1 MERIIERDAGIIM
14 LQEPGD
20 LQMEDI
26 QDIKTIMTRICGKAK
41 VIYQRTGSRYGGVM
55 TILKG
60 TWVHRYQTH
69 KNDERKLNRF
79 HTIRIRGKAGK
90 QISIIN
96 IYRPH
101 FQSTGSN
108 SVAEESRRYLDKQK
122 LDDTNPEKLWEDDF
136 KEIVE
141 NELTDA
147 IIVSG
152 DFNKRIDERIRAWD
166 TLEEKE
172 TFNVLRWKYEG
183 NIPPTRIPGE
193 KGAIDH
199 VIISNTMKVVQAAIE
214 EPTLLSDHV
223 PISITILGH
232 ELFYYIN
239 QRSTIGDRIMTSHN
253 PRAIKRFREILE
265 RSLKMSDITVRL
277 EKLYDKFRISR
288 DSIEHVDK
296 KELSEIVEEVDRIT
310 IEAEE
315 RALGTT
321 KGQRNLSRAE
331 KRIRYEI
338 LSWNKIVSWCKNPD
352 KSRIKKT
359 RMKKI
364 LTMVGRKECEVN
376 TIDIT
381 NARAGL
387 KSAWDKWKENVE
399 SRWRSKDEWRLFEEA
414 SGLQTLGDMRQIDTI
429 IETLKHQYQMKSSH
443 KRIKRARGKDQ
454 GEGLTILEIEEEDGR
469 KSQVYQKEQIERI
482 ALQECHKKV
491 HTADV
496 TTLWQAPT
504 ADWIKIR
511 EGPDAWRRLFLDES
525 KKNGITG
532 LPISKGAKLF
542 LIEMSKHRIQEE
554 LQMDDEQYWNSWK
567 IQREATASYGKIHFS
582 HFKCVTKN
590 SLANSVRSTISN
602 IRLKF
607 GITPNCYKQAT
618 DLLLLKSP
626 NDFRPHRMRLITLQH
641 AASNHDFKYIGK
653 KISEIGEKRGYF
665 SECQYGSRKNKS
677 AAIQALN
684 KCLMLDISR
693 IQKKSIVL
701 IANDAKSCYDRVI
714 LWVMYFVMRRFG
726 LTHNIAK
733 MAVETIQEMTHSVS
747 TIHGQSE
754 ATYGGKGSEPNG
766 LLQGNGM
773 AAQMWAAISS
783 ILFQIYEASGHGAR
797 IKSAISGC
805 NSTIAGFAFVD
816 DTDLVE
822 MARDNESDEE
832 LIQRTQE
839 GINLWNELIEVTGGA
854 LEPRKTDWCIMTYRK
869 DRSKWNEYTKDYGI
883 TIQDEISKERI
894 ELKKLLPGEARRT
907 LGIWQACDGNQS
919 KQEEILIE
927 SIERYGR
934 QIKKSGLSRREK
946 EIALKSTITRTIAY
960 GAQATTL
967 NAQQSER
974 VSKALRK
981 AAIQGLGLAKST
993 ATAIIHGPKSKNGME
1008 VMQYQTYQMTEH
1020 IKVLLNHLN
1029 TNSRT
1034 GELLQA
1040 GLELHT
1046 LELGMEGSIWELK
1059 NPDYLCMMSESWIK
1073 NTLEAMM
1080 KFKIRIRDPKAS
1092 RLKMWRVGDKT
1103 IMDMIIKSPGNKL
1116 SPHQLRDVQEVRRYL
1131 KVITLSDILIEGRID
1146 KNTWEGRYAQSSV
1159 SKNKYSWMTSAAPS
1173 QEEIKH
1179 WQLALNMIGII
1190 APGVHIPNTLG
1201 SWFKDAFTE
1210 EAWIDMKR
1218 ETIQRTVSGVKRY
1231 YKRRYSQRNRDR
1243 YGSFNRVE
1251 ENTDFVPE
1259 AIARITT
1266 KDAEEIVLLEETK
1279 GSIERQ
1285 EEDIIDTIH
1294 TTVVQADTLGY
1305 QHLGKK
1311 IKEGKAT
1318 LATDASDDKKGNLMA
1333 AFCEELTIE
1342 EEENSLNEIQG
1353 WAQIPSKNEDTDSYR
1368 GELGGILLAI
1378 RFIKTVAK
1386 QQDIIKGKC
1395 KIKAD
1400 NKEAINRVQS
1410 LGGEN
1415 YPSCMESSFDLLRII
1430 HSELHDS
1437 VITFEFQWVRGHQD
1451 RTIEYI
1457 QLDDEARA
1465 NCRADHIASSK
1476 IQGQSNIECPTMDI
1490 KEGPSLWIE
1499 NKKIHSKIYKNI
1511 LEHIEGS
1518 RLREY
1523 WKLKNRHN
1531 SRNENNI
1538 DWKALEHA
1546 THKFK
1551 FSDQIIITKILADIA
1566 PTAKTLHSRG
1576 EYLTGICELCESDIE
1591 TTTHV
1596 FQCKHMEMKEKYEQ
1610 LRQQMRK
1617 NLKKGTKI
1625 NEERINTIMQYMQA
1639 VRDNDLDR
1647 INRCVDLGQQD
1658 MGRMAL
1664 FNGIIHKEMRDNN
1677 DGITGSQRLIQ
1688 EILQFRI
1695 QMWKHRCELVHN
1707 KEKNRKRVQKLQ
1719 SDYRYAMGKRPKTMN
1734 EVDSARYKMSEESF
1748 NSLTITEKTNWI
1760 EAMVQVRKKYERLA
1774 KKGLLRYW
1782 PQPKTEKIK
1791 STAKVTMEP
1800 DNTKRRKL
1808 QWRRTNSIQQ
1818 TLRSWIKR
1826 KMTSEMTETKSKKQK
1841 RESGTRQMTQV
1852 SLNDTKISATQEA
1865 GEQEHKKRKREHGK
1879 ITWWINK
1886 QRNPGE

>member
-1 MERIIERDAGIIM
+1 MTERETFLQNEKMSKVNRIQSADKADDQEVDLKILSWNIQGGLKNKIKRELIMEAIIERDAGIIM

-41 VIYQRTGSRYGGVM
+41 IIYQRTGSRYGGVM

-90 QISIIN
+90 SISIIN

-101 FQSTGSN
+101 FQSTGTN

-122 LDDTNPEKLWEDDF
+122 LDDTNPEELWEEDF

-141 NELTDA
+141 NELADA
-147 IIVSG
+147 IIVAG
-152 DFNKRIDERIRAWD
+152 DFNKRIDERIRAWE

-172 TFNVLRWKYEG
+172 TFNVLRWKYNG
-183 NIPPTRIPGE
+183 NIPPTRMPGG

-199 VIISNTMKVVQAAIE
+199 VIISNTMKVVQAVIE
-214 EPTLLSDHV
+214 ESTVLSDHV
-223 PISITILGH
+223 PICITIWGH
-232 ELFYYIN
+232 DLFYYIN
-239 QRSTIGDRIMTSHN
+239 QRNTIGDRIMTSHN

-265 RSLKMSDITVRL
+265 RSLKMRNIKARL
-277 EKLYDKFRISR
+277 EELYDKFTISR
-288 DSIEHVDK
+288 DSIEHGDK
-296 KELSEIVEEVDRIT
+296 TKLSEIVEEVDGLT
-310 IEAEE
+310 VEAEE

-352 KSRIKKT
+352 KSRMKKT
-359 RMKKI
+359 RIKKI
-364 LTMVGRKECEVN
+364 LTMVGRKECEIN

-381 NARAGL
+381 DARAGL
-387 KSAWDKWKENVE
+387 KSAWEKWKETIE
-399 SRWRSKDEWRLFEEA
+399 SRWRSRDEWRFYEEA
-414 SGLQTLGDMRQIDTI
+414 SGLQNLGDMRQIDKI

-469 KSQVYQKEQIERI
+469 KSQVYQKEHIERI
-482 ALQECHKKV
+482 AIQECYKKV

-504 ADWIKIR
+504 ADWIKIK
-511 EGPDAWRRLFLDES
+511 EGPDAWRQLFLDES
-525 KKNGITG
+525 KKNGITR

-567 IQREATASYGKIHFS
+567 IQREATASYGRINFS
-582 HFKCVTKN
+582 HFKCVTKH
-590 SLANSVRSTISN
+590 SLANSIRSIISN

-653 KISEIGEKRGYF
+653 KISEIGERRGYF

-684 KCLMLDISR
+684 KCLTLDISR
-693 IQKKSIVL
+693 IQKKSIVI

-754 ATYGGKGSEPNG
+754 ATYGGKGTEPNG
-766 LLQGNGM
+766 LLQGNGL

-783 ILFQIYEASGHGAR
+783 VLFPIYEANGHGAR
-797 IKSAISGC
+797 IKSAISG
-805 NSTIAGFAFVD
+805 SSLTIAGFAFVD

-822 MARDNESDEE
+822 MARENESDEE

-854 LEPRKTDWCIMTYRK
+854 LEPRKTDWCIMAYRK
-869 DRSKWNEYTKDYGI
+869 DRSKWNAYTKKYVI

-934 QIKKSGLSRREK
+934 QIKRSGLSRREK

-967 NAQQSER
+967 NMQQSER

-981 AAIQGLGLAKST
+981 AVIQGLGLAKST
-993 ATAIIHGPKSKNGME
+993 STAIIHGPKSKNGME

-1020 IKVLLNHLN
+1020 VKVILNHLN

-1034 GELLQA
+1034 GELLQI

-1046 LELGMEGSIWELK
+1046 LELGMEGSIWDLE
-1059 NPDYLCMMSESWIK
+1059 NPDYLCMLSESWIK

-1092 RLKMWRVGDKT
+1092 HLKMWRVGDKT
-1103 IMDMIIKSPGNKL
+1103 IMDMIINSPGNKL
-1116 SPHQLRDVQEVRRYL
+1116 STHQLRDVQEVRRYL
-1131 KVITLSDILIEGRID
+1131 KVVTLSDILIEGKID
-1146 KNTWEGRYAQSSV
+1146 KNTWEGVCTQSSV
-1159 SKNKYSWMTSAAPS
+1159 SKNKYSWMTSEAPS

-1179 WQLALNMIGII
+1179 WQLALNMIGIF
-1190 APGVHIPNTLG
+1190 APGVQIPNTLG
-1201 SWFKDAFTE
+1201 SWFNDALTE
-1210 EAWIDMKR
+1210 EAWIDRKG
-1218 ETIQRTVSGVKRY
+1218 ETIQRMVSGFKRY
-1231 YKRRYSQRNRDR
+1231 YTRRYRQRNRDG
-1243 YGSFNRVE
+1243 YVSFTRVE
-1251 ENTDFVPE
+1251 ETIDFAPE
-1259 AIARITT
+1259 AIARIIT
-1266 KDAEEIVLLEETK
+1266 KDDEEIMVLEKIK
-1279 GSIERQ
+1279 GRIERQ
-1285 EEDIIDTIH
+1285 EEDKVDTIH
-1294 TTVVQADTLGY
+1294 TTAVQADIHEYQQLGR
-1305 QHLGKK
+1305 K
-1311 IKEGKAT
+1311 IREGKAII
-1318 LATDASDDKKGNLMA
+1318 ATDASDDKKGNLVA

-1342 EEENSLNEIQG
+1342 EEEKSPNEIQG
-1353 WAQIPSKNEDTDSYR
+1353 WAQIPSKNEDADSYR

-1378 RFIKTVAK
+1378 RFIKTLAK
-1386 QQDIIKGKC
+1386 QQGIKKGNC

-1400 NKEAINRVQS
+1400 NKEAINMMQS
-1410 LGGEN
+1410 LEGEN
-1415 YPSCMESSFDLLRII
+1415 YPSCTESSFDLLRII
-1430 HSELHDS
+1430 QSELHDT
-1437 VITFEFQWVRGHQD
+1437 VIAFEFQWVRGHQD
-1451 RTIEYI
+1451 RTKDYT

-1465 NCRADHIASSK
+1465 NCRADYIASSK
-1476 IQGQSNIECPTMDI
+1476 IQGKSNIESPMIDI
-1490 KEGPSLWIE
+1490 KEGPSLWIK

-1518 RLREY
+1518 KLREY

-1531 SRNENNI
+1531 SKNESDI
-1538 DWKALEHA
+1538 DWKALEYA
-1546 THKFK
+1546 TYKFK
-1551 FSDQIIITKILADIA
+1551 FSDQIIITKLLADIA

-1576 EYLTGICELCESDIE
+1576 EYLSGTCELCKRDIE

-1596 FQCKHMEMKEKYEQ
+1596 FQCQHKEMTEKYEQ
-1610 LRQQMRK
+1610 SKQQMRK

-1625 NEERINTIMQYMQA
+1625 NAERINKIMQYMQA

-1647 INRCVDLGQQD
+1647 AHSISDLGQQD
-1658 MGRMAL
+1658 MGKMAL
-1664 FNGIIHKEMRDNN
+1664 FNGILHTEMRDSN
-1677 DGITGSQRLIQ
+1677 DGIAGSQRLII
-1688 EILQFRI
+1688 EIFQFRI
-1695 QMWKHRCELVHN
+1695 QMWKHRCDLVHN
-1707 KEKNRKRVQKLQ
+1707 KEKNRKRAQKLQ
-1719 SDYRYAMGKRPKTMN
+1719 SEYRYAMEKRPRLMN

-1748 NSLTITEKTNWI
+1748 NSLTTIEKTNWI
-1760 EAMVQVRKKYERLA
+1760 EAMAQVRKKYERLA

-1782 PQPKTEKIK
+1782 PQPETEKIK
-1791 STAKVTMEP
+1791 ATAKVTMEP
-1800 DNTKRRKL
+1800 ENTKRRKI
-1808 QWRRTNSIQQ
+1808 QWRRT
-1818 TLRSWIKR
+1818 RW
-1826 KMTSEMTETKSKKQK
+1826 QK
-1841 RESGTRQMTQV
+1841 GI
-1852 SLNDTKISATQEA
+1852 KISKCKHFMILQLKE
-1865 GEQEHKKRKREHGK
+1865 RM
-1879 ITWWINK
+1879 N
-1886 QRNPGE
+1886 